1 MFQQIFVENRAN
13 SFLFSMASVV
23 LKKITCCSFR
33 EGKRSQVAGVPVQ
46 RHLLAGVVVKHLS
59 LVHRLHPG
67 LRLRNPA
74 PGLLPV
80 CPVLYQLQN
89 LLYTLAVFGQFLLVL
104 FLGLLLRAWF
114 QHSLNFPHPD
124 PDFFK

>member
-80 CPVLYQLQN
+80 FILW
-89 LLYTLAVFGQFLLVL
+89 L
-104 FLGLLLRAWF
+104 FSASFYSSSFWASSSGLG
-114 QHSLNFPHPD
+114 SNIP
-124 PDFFK
+124 